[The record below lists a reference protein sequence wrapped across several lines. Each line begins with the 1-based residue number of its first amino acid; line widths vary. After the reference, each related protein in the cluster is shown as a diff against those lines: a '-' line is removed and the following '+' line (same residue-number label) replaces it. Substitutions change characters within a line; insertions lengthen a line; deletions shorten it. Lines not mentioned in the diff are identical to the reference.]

1 MHLIFGGQN
10 ISKHILSKDW
20 VHTCLFCNDQ
30 RQRSW
35 LEKATTSLIFIVRRV
50 NITRVK
56 SDFVFVDIQGI
67 ISFELFVHGSSRRW
81 PSLVIC
87 SFNSSR
93 GLQKKKKRKKRC
105 TKKYTMWN
113 YFYKCIIL
121 ITYYVFDLTS
131 SRLLTKNNRSK
142 PKTKSQDLKCGWNS
156 TIAAGV
162 NEIKNDIKSAA
173 DSVSSVKRRSSLF
186 VQDNSIRAIEAENFF
201 SPSRIVRPAGIIV
214 TVWKLWNFTLTTFWQ
229 KV

>member
-93 GLQKKKKRKKRC
+93 GLQKKKEKEKKDVQKSILC
-105 TKKYTMWN
+105 E
-113 YFYKCIIL
+113 IISTNVSFWL
-121 ITYYVFDLTS
+121 PITYLIWRVVGYLPKIIDLS
-131 SRLLTKNNRSK
+131 LKLNRRIWNVGGILLSQQGSMRSK
-142 PKTKSQDLKCGWNS
+142 
-156 TIAAGV
+156 TI
-162 NEIKNDIKSAA
+162 
-173 DSVSSVKRRSSLF
+173 
-186 VQDNSIRAIEAENFF
+186 
-201 SPSRIVRPAGIIV
+201 
-214 TVWKLWNFTLTTFWQ
+214 
-229 KV
+229 

>member
-1 MHLIFGGQN
+1 MDHQEDGHHWWFAHSI
-10 ISKHILSKDW
+10 
-20 VHTCLFCNDQ
+20 
-30 RQRSW
+30 
-35 LEKATTSLIFIVRRV
+35 RV
-50 NITRVK
+50 G
-56 SDFVFVDIQGI
+56 D
-67 ISFELFVHGSSRRW
+67 
-81 PSLVIC
+81 C
-87 SFNSSR
+87 
-93 GLQKKKKRKKRC
+93 KKKKKKRC

-201 SPSRIVRPAGIIV
+201 SLRQGLSDRQEWLSQCESYEILLSRLFDKILKYVCP
-214 TVWKLWNFTLTTFWQ
+214 
-229 KV
+229 